1 MHKIALPQAAIDR
14 VLKRRKS
21 LHVFND
27 IDPARTAHVV
37 VDLQNG
43 FMAEGQPA
51 EVPAARE
58 IVPNVNRISAALR
71 SAGGLVI
78 YIQNTIDAAA
88 KEAWSNWFT
97 YMSGEGRREAMEA
110 AFADGSYGHSLW
122 PGLEVLPQDIRVKKN
137 RFGAFVP
144 GSSDLHAV
152 LQARGI
158 DTVIIT
164 GTATNVCCESTARDA
179 MMMNYKVI
187 FVSDG
192 TATYNDE
199 EHNATLGI
207 MLAMFAD
214 VMTTDEVVERLAGGC
229 ARRRN
234 ERLKHDPE
242 KLQTFRIRSCD
253 RTNTWSEIAIQSERI
268 SLLRRRGLSRG
279 ARARDAARSG

>member
-1 MHKIALPQAAIDR
+1 MHKIAIPQSAIDR
-14 VLKRRKS
+14 VLKRRDS

-27 IDPARTAHVV
+27 LDPARTAHVV

-43 FMAEGQPA
+43 FMAPGQPA
-51 EVPAARE
+51 EIPLARE

-71 SAGGLVI
+71 AAGGLVV
-78 YIQNTIDAAA
+78 YIQNTIDATA

-97 YMSGEGRREAMEA
+97 HMSGERRADAMNK
-110 AFADGSYGHSLW
+110 AFAPGSFGHSLW
-122 PGLEVLPQDIRVKKN
+122 PELEVLPGDLRVNKN

-144 GSSDLHAV
+144 GSSNLHAE
-152 LQARGI
+152 LQARNI

-179 MMMNYKVI
+179 MMMNYKTI

-207 MLAMFAD
+207 MVAMFAD
-214 VMTTDEVVERLAGGC
+214 VMTTEEVLVR
-229 ARRRN
+229 
-234 ERLKHDPE
+234 
-242 KLQTFRIRSCD
+242 
-253 RTNTWSEIAIQSERI
+253 
-268 SLLRRRGLSRG
+268 LSRNLSQ
-279 ARARDAARSG
+279 AAE

>member
-1 MHKIALPQAAIDR
+1 MHKIAIPQAAIDR
-14 VLKRRKS
+14 VLKRRDS

-27 IDPARTAHVV
+27 IDPARTAHIV

-43 FMAEGQPA
+43 FMAPGQPA
-51 EVPAARE
+51 EIPLARD

-71 SAGGLVI
+71 AAGGLVV
-78 YIQNTIDAAA
+78 YIQNTIDATA

-97 YMSGEGRREAMEA
+97 YMSGDKRSERMNE
-110 AFADGSYGHSLW
+110 AFAPDSYGHSLW
-122 PGLEVLPQDIRVKKN
+122 PALEVLPADLKVRKN
-137 RFGAFVP
+137 RFGAFVA
-144 GSSDLHAV
+144 GSSDLHSI
-152 LQARGI
+152 LQARNI

-192 TATYNDE
+192 TATHNDD

-214 VMTTDEVVERLAGGC
+214 VMTTDEVVVRLSK
-229 ARRRN
+229 
-234 ERLKHDPE
+234 RL
-242 KLQTFRIRSCD
+242 
-253 RTNTWSEIAIQSERI
+253 SE
-268 SLLRRRGLSRG
+268 
-279 ARARDAARSG
+279 AAE

>member
-1 MHKIALPQAAIDR
+1 MHKIAIPQAAVDR
-14 VLKRRKS
+14 VLKRRAS
-21 LHVFND
+21 LHVFNEL
-27 IDPARTAHVV
+27 DPARTAHVV

-43 FMAEGQPA
+43 FMAPGQPA
-51 EVPAARE
+51 EIPMARE
-58 IVPNVNRISAALR
+58 IVSNVNRISAALR
-71 SAGGLVI
+71 VDGGLVV
-78 YIQNTIDAAA
+78 YIQNTIDAAT

-97 YMSGEGRREAMEA
+97 YMSGERRQASMDA
-110 AFADGSYGHSLW
+110 AFAEGSYGHSLW
-122 PGLEVLPQDIRVKKN
+122 SELDVLPGDLKVKKN

-144 GSSDLHAV
+144 GSSPLHAI
-152 LQARGI
+152 LQERGI

-214 VMTTDEVVERLAGGC
+214 VMTTDEVVSRLAG
-229 ARRRN
+229 AMN
-234 ERLKHDPE
+234 
-242 KLQTFRIRSCD
+242 Q
-253 RTNTWSEIAIQSERI
+253 
-268 SLLRRRGLSRG
+268 
-279 ARARDAARSG
+279 AAE

>member
-1 MHKIALPQAAIDR
+1 MTTADKDRPMHKIAISQAAIDR
-14 VLKRRKS
+14 VLKRRDS

-27 IDPARTAHVV
+27 LDPARTAHVV

-43 FMAEGQPA
+43 FMAPGQPA
-51 EVPAARE
+51 EIPAARE

-71 SAGGLVI
+71 AAGGLVV
-78 YIQNTIDAAA
+78 YIQNTIDEAA
-88 KEAWSNWFT
+88 KQGWSNWFT
-97 YMSGEGRREAMEA
+97 YMSGKKREDAMFA
-110 AFADGSYGHSLW
+110 AFADGSYGQALW
-122 PGLEVLPQDIRVKKN
+122 PQLDVLPQDLVVKKR

-144 GSSDLHAV
+144 GSSDLHAI
-152 LQARGI
+152 LQAHEI
-158 DTVIIT
+158 DTLIVT

-214 VMTTDEVVERLAGGC
+214 VMTTDEVILRLGKC
-229 ARRRN
+229 
-234 ERLKHDPE
+234 
-242 KLQTFRIRSCD
+242 
-253 RTNTWSEIAIQSERI
+253 
-268 SLLRRRGLSRG
+268 LSQ
-279 ARARDAARSG
+279 AAE

>member
-1 MHKIALPQAAIDR
+1 M
-14 VLKRRKS
+14 
-21 LHVFND
+21 FND
-27 IDPARTAHVV
+27 LDPARTAHIV

-43 FMAEGQPA
+43 FMAPGQPA
-51 EVPAARE
+51 EIPMARE

-71 SAGGLVI
+71 AAGGLIV
-78 YIQNTIDAAA
+78 YIQNTIDAVA

-97 YMSGEGRREAMEA
+97 FMSGERRQESMDA

-122 PGLEVLPQDIRVKKN
+122 PQLDVLPNDLKVKKN

-144 GSSDLHAV
+144 GSSPLHAV
-152 LQARGI
+152 LQERGI

-214 VMTTDEVVERLAGGC
+214 VMTTDEVVSRLAG
-229 ARRRN
+229 AMS
-234 ERLKHDPE
+234 
-242 KLQTFRIRSCD
+242 Q
-253 RTNTWSEIAIQSERI
+253 
-268 SLLRRRGLSRG
+268 
-279 ARARDAARSG
+279 AAE

>member
-1 MHKIALPQAAIDR
+1 
-14 VLKRRKS
+14 
-21 LHVFND
+21 
-27 IDPARTAHVV
+27 
-37 VDLQNG
+37 
-43 FMAEGQPA
+43 
-51 EVPAARE
+51 
-58 IVPNVNRISAALR
+58 
-71 SAGGLVI
+71 
-78 YIQNTIDAAA
+78 
-88 KEAWSNWFT
+88 
-97 YMSGEGRREAMEA
+97 MEA

-122 PGLEVLPQDIRVKKN
+122 PGLEVLPPDIRVKKN

-214 VMTTDEVVERLAGGC
+214 VMTTDEVVERLAGGV
-229 ARRRN
+229 R
-234 ERLKHDPE
+234 
-242 KLQTFRIRSCD
+242 Q
-253 RTNTWSEIAIQSERI
+253 
-268 SLLRRRGLSRG
+268 
-279 ARARDAARSG
+279 AAE